1 MTDGIIILVPV
12 KRVADSNVPI
22 GVAADGTGVDLT
34 NVRMAMNPFDE
45 IAVEEAVRLREGGT
59 AGQVI
64 AVSIGGPKCVDTLRS
79 ALAVGA
85 DRALH
90 ITTDDALEPLAVASV
105 LTVLTNELSP
115 DLVLMGKQAVDGDNG
130 QTGQML
136 AAKLGWPQAT
146 FASKIEASDGTLTI
160 TREVDQGLEIIQVDL
175 PCVVTADLRLNTP
188 RFAAISAI
196 LKAKKAPIEER
207 ATDDLGIQLTPRLRT
222 ISVAEPSQDR
232 ANIKVTNVGA
242 LLESLR
248 QDQGLLK

>member
-1 MTDGIIILVPV
+1 MTDEITILVPV
-12 KRVADSNVPI
+12 KRVADPNVPI
-22 GVAADGTGVDLT
+22 GVFPDGTGVDLT
-34 NVRMAMNPFDE
+34 NVRMAMNPVDE

-79 ALAVGA
+79 ALAIGA
-85 DRALH
+85 DRAIH
-90 ITTDDALEPLAVASV
+90 ITTDDDLEPLAVASV
-105 LTVLTNELSP
+105 LTVLTNELAA

-130 QTGQML
+130 QTGAML

-146 FASKIEASDGTLTI
+146 FASNIEASDGILTV

-196 LKAKKAPIEER
+196 LKAKKAPIETR
-207 ATDDLGIQLTPRLRT
+207 AAGDLGLQLSPRLRT

-232 ANIKVTNVGA
+232 ANINVA
-242 LLESLR
+242 NVDELLDSLR